1 MSSERQIFSLKQVV
15 SSIRKTIEERY
26 TQLYWVKAEIYKFN
40 RFPSGHAFPEI
51 VQRENDKIVAQL
63 SGTIWKQNYERIN
76 QQFIQIVKEP
86 LKDGSNLLM
95 QVKVTF
101 SELYGLSLQI
111 VDIDPSFSLGEV
123 QKQREETLKR
133 LQKEGILNLNQSLP
147 FPLLPKRIAVI
158 SADSSKGLSDFMDVL
173 NNNEEGFSFFTFLFN
188 AYLQGDQ
195 AVESI
200 IQTLEKIKKVKHHF
214 DLVVIVRGGGAE
226 VGMTC
231 YNHFDLCKA
240 IATFPLPI
248 LTGIG
253 HSTNLNVAEMIAFR
267 NAITPT
273 KLAEFLI
280 QTFREFD
287 KEILF
292 GQQIIRNKSLDILFN
307 ANMQLESLL
316 RLFKQVS
323 KHSISLSRQQ
333 LVEFNNSM
341 KFLIQKSL
349 TKNQTYLLNLQ
360 INVKHSAQMLLTS
373 PNYQLNLLKEQVINQ
388 STNFMNKQSNSLMEL
403 EKNINLLDPIHVLN
417 RGFSITRING
427 KAITNSDELNDGDEL
442 QTQTAKGEIR
452 SVVRKGKDKV

>member
-1 MSSERQIFSLKQVV
+1 MPADRQIFSLKQVV
-15 SSIRKTIEERY
+15 SSIRKTIEDRY
-26 TQLYWVKAEIYKFN
+26 LQTYWVKAEIYKFN

-76 QQFIQIVKEP
+76 QQFIDIVKEP
-86 LKDGSNLLM
+86 LKDGSNLLI

-111 VDIDPSFSLGEV
+111 LDIDPSFSLGEV

-133 LQKEGILNLNQSLP
+133 LQKEGMLNLNQSLP
-147 FPLLPKRIAVI
+147 FPLLPKRIAII
-158 SADSSKGLSDFMDVL
+158 SADSSKGLSDFMEVL
-173 NNNEEGFSFFTFLFN
+173 NNTEEGYSFFTFLFN

-195 AVESI
+195 AVDSI
-200 IQTLEKIKKVKHHF
+200 MNTLEKIKKVKHHF

-231 YNHFDLCKA
+231 YNHFELCKS

-253 HSTNLNVAEMIAFR
+253 HSTNMNVAEMIAYR

-287 KEILF
+287 HELMY
-292 GQQIIRNKSLDILFN
+292 GQQVVRNKSMDVLFN
-307 ANMQLESLL
+307 ANQQLESLL
-316 RLFKQVS
+316 RLFKQIS
-323 KHSISLSRQQ
+323 KHSSSSSKQQ
-333 LVEFNNSM
+333 LVE
-341 KFLIQKSL
+341 L
-349 TKNQTYLLNLQ
+349 TKLLEFSFQRYLSTNKNHLLNLLVQ
-360 INVKHSAQMLLTS
+360 LKHSYRFNLTS
-373 PNYQLNLLKEQVINQ
+373 HFHVLSQNQEKLKNNTINLLI
-388 STNFMNKQSNSLMEL
+388 SNKRNLTEL
-403 EKNINLLDPIHVLN
+403 EKNRDLLDPIHVMK
-417 RGFSITRING
+417 RGFSITRLNG
-427 KAITNSDELNDGDEL
+427 KAITSHEEVKNFDEIE
-442 QTQTAKGEIR
+442 TQLVEGSIR
-452 SVVRKGKDKV
+452 SVVKK

>member
-1 MSSERQIFSLKQVV
+1 MSTERQIFSLKQVV

-26 TQLYWVKAEIYKFN
+26 AQTYWMKAEIYKFN

-76 QQFIQIVKEP
+76 QQFIEVVKEP

-95 QVKVTF
+95 QVKITF
-101 SELYGLSLQI
+101 NELYGLSLQI
-111 VDIDPSFSLGEV
+111 IDIDPSFSLGEV

-133 LQKEGILNLNQSLP
+133 LQKEGILNCNQQLP

-158 SADSSKGLSDFMDVL
+158 SADSSKGLSDFMEVL
-173 NNNEEGFSFFTFLFN
+173 INNEEGYSFFTFLFN

-195 AVESI
+195 AVDSI
-200 IQTLEKIKKVKHHF
+200 IQTLEKIKKVRQHF

-231 YNHFDLCKA
+231 YNHYELCKA

-253 HSTNLNVAEMIAFR
+253 HSTNLNVAEMIAYR

-287 KEILF
+287 QEIRY
-292 GQQIIRNKSLDILFN
+292 GQQVVRTKSIDVLFN
-307 ANMQLESLL
+307 ANQQLDALL
-316 RLFKQVS
+316 RLFKQIS
-323 KHSISLSRQQ
+323 KHSAGASKQLLLDLTKSL
-333 LVEFNNSM
+333 EFNS
-341 KFLIQKSL
+341 QKCV
-349 TKNQTYLLNLQ
+349 TKNQNQLKNIVVQISHNARFDLKERFNLINQHQEKLKFRSTNLLN
-360 INVKHSAQMLLTS
+360 STS
-373 PNYQLNLLKEQVINQ
+373 RNIV
-388 STNFMNKQSNSLMEL
+388 EL
-403 EKNINLLDPIHVLN
+403 EKNLDLLDPIHVMK
-417 RGFSITRING
+417 RGFSITRQNG
-427 KAITNSDELNDGDEL
+427 KAITSPS
-442 QTQTAKGEIR
+442 EIENEVEIVTEVAEGQFR
-452 SVVRKGKDKV
+452 SIVKK

>member
-1 MSSERQIFSLKQVV
+1 MSTERQIFSLKQVV

-26 TQLYWVKAEIYKFN
+26 AQTYWMKAEIYKFN

-76 QQFIQIVKEP
+76 QQFIEVVKEP
-86 LKDGSNLLM
+86 LKDGGNLLM
-95 QVKVTF
+95 QVRITF
-101 SELYGLSLQI
+101 NELYGLSLQI
-111 VDIDPSFSLGEV
+111 IDIDPSFSLGEV

-133 LQKEGILNLNQSLP
+133 LQKEGILNCNQQLS

-158 SADSSKGLSDFMDVL
+158 SADSSKGLSDFMEVL
-173 NNNEEGFSFFTFLFN
+173 INNEEGYSFFTFLFN

-195 AVESI
+195 AVDSI
-200 IQTLEKIKKVKHHF
+200 IQTLEKIKKVGHHF

-231 YNHFDLCKA
+231 YNHYELCKA

-253 HSTNLNVAEMIAFR
+253 HSTNLNVAEMIAYR

-287 KEILF
+287 QEIRY
-292 GQQIIRNKSLDILFN
+292 GQQVVRTKSMDVLFN
-307 ANMQLESLL
+307 ANQQLDALL
-316 RLFKQVS
+316 RLFKQIS
-323 KHSISLSRQQ
+323 KHSAGASKQ
-333 LVEFNNSM
+333 L
-341 KFLIQKSL
+341 LLDLTKSL
-349 TKNQTYLLNLQ
+349 EYNSQKCVTKNQNQLKNIVVQISHNARFDLKERFDLINQHQEKLKFRSTNLLN
-360 INVKHSAQMLLTS
+360 STS
-373 PNYQLNLLKEQVINQ
+373 RNIV
-388 STNFMNKQSNSLMEL
+388 EL
-403 EKNINLLDPIHVLN
+403 EKNLDLLDPIHVMK
-417 RGFSITRING
+417 RGFSITRQNG
-427 KAITNSDELNDGDEL
+427 KAITSPS
-442 QTQTAKGEIR
+442 EIENEVEIVTEVAEGHFR
-452 SVVRKGKDKV
+452 SIVKK

>member
-1 MSSERQIFSLKQVV
+1 MSKERQIFSLKQVV

-26 TQLYWVKAEIYKFN
+26 AQTYWMKAEIYKFN

-76 QQFIQIVKEP
+76 QQFIEVVKEP

-95 QVKVTF
+95 QVKITF
-101 SELYGLSLQI
+101 NELYGLSLQI
-111 VDIDPSFSLGEV
+111 IDIDPSFSLGEV

-133 LQKEGILNLNQSLP
+133 LQKEGILNCNQQLP

-158 SADSSKGLSDFMDVL
+158 SADSSKGLSDFMEVL
-173 NNNEEGFSFFTFLFN
+173 INNEEGYTFFTFLFN

-195 AVESI
+195 AVDSI
-200 IQTLEKIKKVKHHF
+200 IQTLEKIKKVRQHF

-231 YNHFDLCKA
+231 YNHYELCKA

-253 HSTNLNVAEMIAFR
+253 HSTNFNVAEMIAYR

-287 KEILF
+287 QEIRY
-292 GQQIIRNKSLDILFN
+292 GQQVVRTKSIDVLFN
-307 ANMQLESLL
+307 ANQQLDALL
-316 RLFKQVS
+316 RLFKQIS
-323 KHSISLSRQQ
+323 KHSAGASKQLLLDLTKSL
-333 LVEFNNSM
+333 EFNS
-341 KFLIQKSL
+341 QKCV
-349 TKNQTYLLNLQ
+349 TKNQNQLKNIVVQISHNARFDLKERFNLINQHQEKLKFRSTNLLN
-360 INVKHSAQMLLTS
+360 STS
-373 PNYQLNLLKEQVINQ
+373 RNII
-388 STNFMNKQSNSLMEL
+388 EL
-403 EKNINLLDPIHVLN
+403 EKNLDLLDPIHVMK
-417 RGFSITRING
+417 RGFSITRQNG
-427 KAITNSDELNDGDEL
+427 KSITSPSEIENDV
-442 QTQTAKGEIR
+442 EIVTEVAEGQFR
-452 SVVRKGKDKV
+452 SIVKK

>member
-1 MSSERQIFSLKQVV
+1 MV
-15 SSIRKTIEERY
+15 
-26 TQLYWVKAEIYKFN
+26 
-40 RFPSGHAFPEI
+40 
-51 VQRENDKIVAQL
+51 
-63 SGTIWKQNYERIN
+63 
-76 QQFIQIVKEP
+76 
-86 LKDGSNLLM
+86 
-95 QVKVTF
+95 
-101 SELYGLSLQI
+101 
-111 VDIDPSFSLGEV
+111 
-123 QKQREETLKR
+123 
-133 LQKEGILNLNQSLP
+133 
-147 FPLLPKRIAVI
+147 
-158 SADSSKGLSDFMDVL
+158 
-173 NNNEEGFSFFTFLFN
+173 
-188 AYLQGDQ
+188 
-195 AVESI
+195 
-200 IQTLEKIKKVKHHF
+200 
-214 DLVVIVRGGGAE
+214 
-226 VGMTC
+226 
-231 YNHFDLCKA
+231 
-240 IATFPLPI
+240 
-248 LTGIG
+248 
-253 HSTNLNVAEMIAFR
+253 AFR

-287 KEILF
+287 QEILF

-373 PNYQLNLLKEQVINQ
+373 PNYQLNLIKEQVINQ

-452 SVVRKGKDKV
+452 SVVRKG